1 MKSIGLLV
9 CLCLLVLAVS
19 ASSLQDGMGM
29 TGDASRVILPAQ
41 VSGNSTTPQNG
52 PSDPAEVEAFLNQ
65 VIPAALARYNVP
77 GATVAVVKDGRLVV
91 AKGYGYSDV
100 ANKTPVDAT
109 ATTFR
114 IGSITKL
121 FTWTAV
127 MQLVE
132 EGKINLDADVN
143 TYLSDFKIPDTY
155 PGQPVTMRHLMTHTA
170 GFEDTGI
177 HQQVEDPVNL
187 ITIRQYCAENI
198 PARISP
204 PGKTSQYSNYGTT
217 LAAVIVEDV
226 SRMPFDQYLQSRIL
240 TPLAMRNTSIRED
253 LPPDLASRLTKAYTF
268 ANNENIPTQD
278 NIFVI
283 GPAGT
288 ISSTAPD
295 MAKFMIAN
303 LQNGTYGNATILAPR
318 TAALMHARAFANDPR
333 VAGMALGF
341 YEQYYNGRRAI
352 AHGGDTE
359 LFHSLLVLLPD
370 EQAGFFVSSN
380 SAGGR
385 GVRDTLFTSFMDHY
399 YPGVPQV
406 LPRPDPAASARLQ
419 LYAGT
424 YEMNRHTYTR
434 FEKYLSP
441 STPIEVTA
449 TPEGTLVITTAGS
462 PVTYVEVQPGV
473 FSPADGTRLARGD
486 VVFHIA
492 PDGTVEYFCYGNIPV
507 FVYDRVPWYTTDGF
521 RDGLRTAAGIVLAT
535 VLLWP
540 LLALFRRTYVVPEP
554 SVSRPAVI
562 ARWITGLAALILL
575 VFVVVLVPWVTTDQN
590 LLTQY
595 LDTQT
600 VPPILTAVLTLP
612 VIAGVLTLTAI
623 VFTVL
628 AWKAKYWTVP
638 HRVHYTIIV
647 IALIAMLWWVNAN
660 CLWIFCL

>member
-9 CLCLLVLAVS
+9 CLCLIVLAVS
-19 ASSLQDGMGM
+19 ANPLQEGTGM
-29 TGDASRVILPAQ
+29 TGNVSSAILPMQ

-52 PSDPAEVEAFLNQ
+52 PSDPAEVGAFLDQ
-65 VIPAALARYNVP
+65 VMPAALAQYNVP

-91 AKGYGYSDV
+91 AKGYGYSDI
-100 ANKTPVDAT
+100 ANKTPVNAT
-109 ATTFR
+109 TTTFR

-127 MQLVE
+127 MQLAE

-155 PGQPVTMRHLMTHTA
+155 PGQPVTMRHLLTHTA

-177 HQQVEDPVNL
+177 HAQGEDPKNL
-187 ITIRQYCAENI
+187 ISFRQYCKENI
-198 PARISP
+198 PARVRP
-204 PGKTSQYSNYGTT
+204 PGKVTSYSNYGTT

-226 SRMPFDQYLQSRIL
+226 SGMPFEQYLQSRIL
-240 TPLAMRNTSIRED
+240 TPLAMGNTSIRED
-253 LPPDLASRLTKAYTF
+253 LPPDMALRLTKGYTF
-268 ANNENIPTQD
+268 TNGENVPEKDTIY
-278 NIFVI
+278 VI

-288 ISSTAPD
+288 IGSTSPD
-295 MAKFMIAN
+295 MAKFMIAH
-303 LQNGTYGNATILAPR
+303 LQNGTYGNAMILAPK
-318 TAALMHARAFANDPR
+318 TADLMHARAFANDPR
-333 VAGMALGF
+333 VTGMALGF

-406 LPRPDPAASARLQ
+406 LPRPDPSASARLQ
-419 LYAGT
+419 QYAGT

-434 FEKYLSP
+434 FEKYLAP

-449 TPEGTLVITTAGS
+449 SPEGTVVITTAAS

-473 FSPADGTRLARGD
+473 FSPADGTRPARGD
-486 VVFHIA
+486 VVFHTA
-492 PDGTVEYFCYGNIPV
+492 PDGTVDYLCYGNIPV
-507 FVYDRVPWYTTDGF
+507 FVYDRVPWYATTGF
-521 RDGLRTAAGIVLAT
+521 QSGLRTAAGFILAT

-540 LLALFRRTYVVPEP
+540 LLFLFRRTHAVPEP
-554 SVSRPAVI
+554 SVPRAAVI
-562 ARWITGLAALILL
+562 ARWTTGLAALVLL
-575 VFVVVLVPWVTTDQN
+575 AFVFVLVPWVTTNEN
-590 LLTQY
+590 LLSVY
-595 LDTQT
+595 MDTQT
-600 VPPILTAVLTLP
+600 VPPILTAVLTLA
-612 VIAGVLTLTAI
+612 VIAGILTLAAI
-623 VFTVL
+623 AFTVI
-628 AWKAKYWTVP
+628 AWKAKYWTAP
-638 HRVHYTIIV
+638 HRVHYTV
-647 IALIAMLWWVNAN
+647 VVVALIAMLWWVNAN
-660 CLWIFCL
+660 CLWVFCL